1 MSTIIVRSNGEVLE
15 FDAAPEIAFAEGN
28 FVTAHPIEDGSEI
41 SDHTQK
47 IPTVI
52 TITGVVTNIALSNAT
67 NLSPSRQIDA
77 VEFFD
82 AIRKETVA
90 IVGGRFGFR
99 SNMLLTGFPYSW
111 TAGPLIFAA
120 QFREVIF
127 AEAGIVNIPLLA
139 PALAQQVGFP
149 DASDSGEQP
158 TTDAN
163 DEEADGVSSILFDAL
178 YG

>member
-1 MSTIIVRSNGEVLE
+1 MSTLVVRTNGQVLE

-28 FVTAHPIEDGSEI
+28 LVTSHPIEDGSEI

-47 IPTVI
+47 IPTVV
-52 TITGVVTNIALSNAT
+52 TITGVITNAPLSSAL
-67 NLSPSRQIDA
+67 NLSAARQQDA
-77 VEFFD
+77 VDFFS
-82 AIRKETVA
+82 AIRQELVVL
-90 IVGGRFGFR
+90 VGGRFGFR

-111 TAGPLIFAA
+111 TAGPLIFSA

-127 AEAGIVNIPLLA
+127 AEAGIVDIPLSA
-139 PALAQQVGFP
+139 PAAAQQVGFP

-158 TTDAN
+158 TTEAN
-163 DEEADGVSSILFDAL
+163 AEEAAALSSILFNQL